1 MKINKPPRLS
11 PRRTACR
18 SLSAILASAIACVS
32 SASAAEWFLNK
43 DQPAGT
49 DWTWTADWNSKA
61 DNTGTTPSALY
72 STDTYR
78 TNGKKL
84 RTPETGGTTVF
95 PGAELLM
102 EGGSSAI
109 YIKST
114 VNGGISV
121 PKVVTTNGAIVNQ
134 MSTGGLNF
142 LQTPLLEIRP
152 GSTKLEASGSNKTLR
167 MDVGTWIGSGQSRI
181 LGGGTVIINATN
193 AYSYTGELFVDAGT
207 LNFDLPFS
215 SAGTLVIDSDA
226 KVMLDQTVIVTGLT
240 IAGSVKD
247 IGTYTYTQLAGE
259 FPLNF
264 PAGGSGSII
273 VRGPATWYLSTSQA
287 SGADWTTTTH
297 WKSNADGTGLTAPSV
312 NVFDSYINQA
322 SGRVL
327 RTPSSTATFGGKALT
342 LSGSTLALVQS
353 AGAVSTIG
361 NLTTAGNVTFS
372 NSATGT
378 RGLTIT
384 KWTANAGTTTVS
396 TVSGGVTELRM
407 PELIGAG
414 NLVVSGAGELRPYVG
429 HTKAH
434 TGTITVNSGAK
445 LAIQAGSPFSTGG
458 KLVVNTGGTVT
469 LGDWIYCTAL
479 TVNGVVYPVGTYA
492 PANLAGGFSTSNG
505 SKVVVYEPDPAG
517 PEQMFGVNIAGADF
531 DSAPAWQ
538 HDPAVWDYY
547 QSKGLTQIRLPFRW
561 KYVQSALYQPVAF
574 ENLDKCVSLARER
587 GMKVI
592 LDVHSYASYAQ
603 TSGAPRLGHPN
614 LPVETLLNLWDQLSN
629 HYKDEPAV
637 IGYDLMNEP
646 IIHGTGSLATDIAAW
661 ADMLQKT
668 VHVIRRNDQKTYVY
682 IEGLGASKDRNWIPG
697 STYNATLDIKDP
709 VGRLVYSAHS
719 YWDLSS
725 YPYTDGVYNSSDI
738 PNANIGKDSVQPFID
753 WLKERPYAYGHIGE
767 YGVPKSWN
775 QAGWKTALGVFLAHL
790 RENNISGTYW
800 AGGGS
805 WGNYELGLHPT
816 TFPGP
821 DTPQM
826 DAAELYYNT
835 LPAVDVYVDNKL
847 SSTSVTFLP
856 SVSDWPSG
864 NTSNTPKFYGT
875 NYQHATNT
883 GGLKTAKFTP
893 TLHAAGNYDVFVRWT
908 TGTNRATN
916 VPYTVVHS
924 GGTATGYLNQQ
935 VIQPDA
941 VDGWNP
947 IGTFAFAK
955 GTAGSVTLSNS
966 GANGVVMADAVW
978 FRPSNAFPQ
987 GWQAGDVGSLSIAG
1001 TSSHSGG
1008 VYTLTSAGT
1017 IYGTA
1022 DAFHFV
1028 YKNVTGDC
1036 TLTARVVTQGNTNA
1050 YARAGVMIRDGLA
1063 DNAAFADAIV
1073 TPGSGG
1079 YMQHRT
1085 TAGGT
1090 VTSTGGGAAA
1100 ATYWV
1105 QIKRVGNAFTAY
1117 KSATGA
1123 AGSWVQMGS
1132 SRTITMGSTVKVG
1145 LVACS
1150 FTTNT
1155 QSTVTFDNVT
1165 VVP

>member
-1 MKINKPPRLS
+1 MFAATLS
-11 PRRTACR
+11 
-18 SLSAILASAIACVS
+18 LVS
-32 SASAAEWFLNK
+32 SASAADWYLNK
-43 DQPAGT
+43 DQVDPAN
-49 DWTWTADWNSKA
+49 WTAPADWNSNA
-61 DNTGTTPSALY
+61 GNTGTTATVLY

-84 RTPETGGTTVF
+84 RTPVAGGTSVF
-95 PGAELLM
+95 PGGVLLV
-102 EGGSSAI
+102 EGGSSYL

-121 PKVVTTNGAIVNQ
+121 PKVVTT
-134 MSTGGLNF
+134 GGTIINYMGTLGLQF
-142 LQTPLLEIRP
+142 LQTPLLDTRS
-152 GSTKLEASGSNKTLR
+152 GTTTLEAGSGRILR
-167 MDVGTWIGSGQSRI
+167 MDVGTWVGAGKTRI
-181 LGGGTVIINATN
+181 VGGGTVLVNAADAT
-193 AYSYTGELFVDAGT
+193 SYAGELFVDLGT

-215 SAGTLVIDSDA
+215 SAGNLVIDSDA
-226 KVMLDQTVIVTGLT
+226 KVMLDQTVTVTGLT
-240 IAGSVKD
+240 VAGSVKG
-247 IGTYTYTQLAGE
+247 IGTHTYEQLTAE

-273 VRGPATWYLSTSQA
+273 VRGPATWYLSTSQTA
-287 SGADWTTTTH
+287 GSDWTTTAH

-312 NVFDSYINQA
+312 NVYDSYINQA

-327 RTPSSTATFGGKALT
+327 RTPPGSTGFNGKELT
-342 LSGSTLALVQS
+342 LSGATLTLAQN
-353 AGAVSTIG
+353 AGAVSMIAQFTTSGAATI
-361 NLTTAGNVTFS
+361 S
-372 NSATGT
+372 NGATGT
-378 RGLTIT
+378 RGLTAT
-384 KWTANAGTTTVS
+384 KWTANAGTTTLS
-396 TVSGGVTELRM
+396 TASGGITELRV

-414 NLVVSGAGELRPYVG
+414 NFVLSGSGELRPYVG

-445 LAIQAGSPFSTGG
+445 LAVQAGSPFSTGG
-458 KLVVNTGGTVT
+458 KLVVNSGGTVT

-479 TVNGVVYPVGTYA
+479 TVNGVVYPVGSYA
-492 PANLAGGFSTSNG
+492 PGDLAGGFTTANG
-505 SKVVVYEPDPAG
+505 SKVVVYTADLAG
-517 PEQMFGVNIAGADF
+517 PEQMFGVNMAGADF
-531 DSAPAWQ
+531 DDAPIWQ
-538 HDPAVWDYY
+538 HDVAVWDYY

-561 KYVQSALYQPVAF
+561 RYVQSAPYQPVAF
-574 ENLDKCVSLARER
+574 GNLDICIRLARER

-592 LDVHSYASYAQ
+592 LDVHSYASFLQ
-603 TSGAPRLGHPN
+603 TTGAPRLGHPQ
-614 LPVETLLNLWDQLSN
+614 LAVETLLDLWDQLSD

-646 IIHGTGSLATDIAAW
+646 IVYGTGSNAGDIAAW
-661 ADMLQKT
+661 GDMVQKT
-668 VHVIRRNDQKTYVY
+668 VHVIRRNDQKTYIYV
-682 IEGLGASKDRNWIPG
+682 EGLGASKDRNWIPG
-697 STYNATLDIKDP
+697 SAYNATLDIKDP
-709 VGRLVYSAHS
+709 AGRLVYSAHS

-725 YPYTDGVYNSSDI
+725 YAYTNGVYDSSDVPYTD
-738 PNANIGKDSVQPFID
+738 IGKESVEPFVD
-753 WLKERPYAYGHIGE
+753 WLKDRPYAYGHIGE
-767 YGVPKSWN
+767 YGVPKSFH
-775 QAGWKTALGVFLAHL
+775 QQGWKTALGAFLAYL

-805 WGNYELGLHPT
+805 WGNYEIGIHPT

-821 DTPQM
+821 DSPQM
-826 DAAELYYNT
+826 DAAEEYPNT
-835 LPAVDVYVDNKL
+835 LPALNVYVDNKL

-856 SVSDWPSG
+856 STTDWPSG
-864 NTSNTPKFYGT
+864 TTSTTPLFYGG
-875 NYQHATNT
+875 NYQYAMNT

-908 TGTNRATN
+908 TASNRASN
-916 VPYTVVHS
+916 VPYTVVYD
-924 GGTATGYLNQQ
+924 GGTATGQLDQK

-947 IGTFAFAK
+947 IGTYAFAQ
-955 GTAGSVTLSNS
+955 GTVGSVTLSNA

-978 FRPSNAFPQ
+978 FRPSTAFPQ
-987 GWQAGDVGSLSIAG
+987 SWQAADVGSPGIAG

-1028 YKNVTGDC
+1028 YKDVVGDC
-1036 TLTARVVTQGNTNA
+1036 TLTARVVTQGGTNA
-1050 YARAGVMIRDGLA
+1050 YARAGVMIRDGLGA
-1063 DNAAFADAIV
+1063 NAAFADAIV
-1073 TPGSGG
+1073 TPGAGG
-1079 YMQHRT
+1079 FMQHRT
-1085 TAGGT
+1085 TGGGT

-1100 ATYWV
+1100 ATYWM
-1105 QIKRVGNAFTAY
+1105 QIKRVGNVFTAY
-1117 KSATGA
+1117 KSTTGT
-1123 AGSWVQMGS
+1123 AGSWVQMGT

-1155 QSTVTFDNVT
+1155 QSMVTFDNVT